1 MTTSLTQ
8 RRTSK
13 RGEPPERENSA
24 YLVRDGRILLT
35 PGGRAESPTSY
46 EEMATPSFGGAK
58 QPSTW
63 NTGGGGASFPSQ
75 RQYASSHRSF
85 GSVQQPMMS
94 FHELRRFVFG
104 FCIRMEG
111 LWSNRMA

>member
-1 MTTSLTQ
+1 MTTPLMR

-35 PGGRAESPTSY
+35 PGGRVDSPTSY
-46 EEMATPSFGGAK
+46 EEMATPSFGGTK

-63 NTGGGGASFPSQ
+63 NTGASFPSQ
-75 RQYASSHRSF
+75 RQYASSHRSL

-94 FHELRRFVFG
+94 FHELRRFVFD
-104 FCIRMEG
+104 FCIRVES
-111 LWSNRMA
+111 L